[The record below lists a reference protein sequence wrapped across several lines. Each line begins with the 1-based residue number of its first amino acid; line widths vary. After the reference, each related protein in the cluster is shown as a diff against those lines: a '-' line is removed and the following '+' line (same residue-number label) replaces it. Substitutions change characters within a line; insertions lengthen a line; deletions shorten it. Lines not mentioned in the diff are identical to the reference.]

1 MQSTAESTMPLREPK
16 MSMNYYLDDR
26 GLNGKSSVGRY
37 KKEVRE
43 RMDSR
48 KECVGDRESSRRFC
62 CKRVHFGENRL
73 LMITVKI
80 MLSISL

>member
-1 MQSTAESTMPLREPK
+1 MLEGIKKRS
-16 MSMNYYLDDR
+16 
-26 GLNGKSSVGRY
+26 GKEWIVE
-37 KKEVRE
+37 KNVWET
-43 RMDSR
+43 
-48 KECVGDRESSRRFC
+48 ESSRRFC